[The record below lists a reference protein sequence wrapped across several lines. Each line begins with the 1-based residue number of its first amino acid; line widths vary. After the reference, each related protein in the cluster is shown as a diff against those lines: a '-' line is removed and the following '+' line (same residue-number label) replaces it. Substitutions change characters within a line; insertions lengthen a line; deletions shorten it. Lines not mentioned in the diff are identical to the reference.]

1 VQAFLCNVMKNSI
14 LLFVF
19 LSISLL
25 GLAQNGTEPKPVIE
39 FEAVEHDFGK
49 IYDGKP
55 VSHEFKFT
63 NKGKAPLLLS
73 NVQPACGCTT
83 PEWPREPIMPGEKA
97 KIKAIY
103 NAGSYRGVFSKGI
116 TVQSNSASGNVQ
128 LTIKGSVLDTPKE
141 PKSPVKLD
149 VGGGF

>member
-1 VQAFLCNVMKNSI
+1 MKKVLFISMFL
-14 LLFVF
+14 
-19 LSISLL
+19 LSYCL
-25 GLAQNGTEPKPVIE
+25 GSAQNNSDPKAIIE
-39 FEAVEHDFGK
+39 FESLEHDFGK

-55 VSHEFKFT
+55 SSHEFVFT
-63 NKGKAPLLLS
+63 NKGKVPLVLS

-103 NAGSYRGVFSKGI
+103 NAGSYRGAFSKGI
-116 TVQSNSASGNVQ
+116 TVQSNSANGSVQ
-128 LTIKGSVLDTPKE
+128 LIIKGSVLDTPKE

>member
-1 VQAFLCNVMKNSI
+1 MKKI
-14 LLFVF
+14 VF
-19 LSISLL
+19 LSLL
-25 GLAQNGTEPKPVIE
+25 LSSFFLGSAQNNNNEPKAVIE
-39 FEAVEHDFGK
+39 FEVTEHDFGK

-55 VSHEFKFT
+55 ATHEFVFT
-63 NKGKAPLLLS
+63 NKCKIPLVLS

-83 PEWPREPIMPGEKA
+83 PEWPREPIMPGQKA

-103 NAGSYRGVFSKGI
+103 NAGSYRGVFAKGI

-128 LTIKGSVLDTPKE
+128 LTIKGNVLDTPKE

>member
-1 VQAFLCNVMKNSI
+1 VQAFLCNLMRNI
-14 LLFVF
+14 IFLYLF
-19 LSISLL
+19 LGMSSL
-25 GLAQNGTEPKPVIE
+25 GVAQQANEPKALIE
-39 FEAVEHDFGK
+39 FDAVEHDFGK

-55 VSHEFKFT
+55 VAHEFKFT
-63 NKGKAPLLLS
+63 NKGKVPLVLS

-116 TVQSNSASGNVQ
+116 TVQSNSANGSVQ
-128 LTIKGSVLDTPKE
+128 LIIKGSVLDTPKE
-141 PKSPVKLD
+141 PKSPVKLE